1 MKRLH
6 MNELRELIYRFR
18 KGEGN
23 RPIASAMNLSKNT
36 VKKYRRLAA
45 HQGFLD
51 ADKPLPSLEEL
62 GGVMIPP
69 ASPKPMRST
78 VEPYEEQVRR
88 WLDAEVGQ
96 QTIWQRLR
104 DDYEYRGSYSS
115 VRRFVNRL
123 RPNEPEA
130 FCRIETAPGEEA
142 QVDFGSAGLQ
152 YDSRSGRRRKTWMF
166 VMTLSWSRHQY
177 VEFVFDQSIPT
188 WLGCH
193 ERAFAWFG
201 GTVGR
206 VVVDNLKAAVLQAH
220 LHDPVLG
227 EPYRRMAQHYGFT
240 ISPNRPRTPR
250 HKGKVESGV
259 KYVKGNFL
267 AGQTFADVQAM
278 NDRVKR
284 WVMEVAGERIH
295 GTTKEAP
302 VARFNRREQA
312 SLQTLPSEP
321 FDGIAAYRPKVQR
334 DCHVVVNGR
343 YYSVPARLIGQTVD
357 VYVGRRMVEIYQG
370 TELATTHPRLPEKGQ
385 RSTRMEHYP
394 QSKRAYLENTPDRC
408 RERAQGIGES
418 CSRVVETLLS
428 DCVQDRLRSVHSI
441 LRLNDTVGAQRLENA
456 CRRAMYYNDP
466 SYLRIKRIL
475 DANLDR
481 EPLEPIERKVVSFAS
496 YRFARETAEF
506 FGPEAPSC

>member
-1 MKRLH
+1 

-23 RPIASAMNLSKNT
+23 RPIAAATNLSKNT
-36 VKKYRRLAA
+36 VKKYRRLAEK
-45 HQGFLD
+45 HGFLD
-51 ADKPLPSLEEL
+51 ADQPLPSLEEL
-62 GGVMIPP
+62 GRVMIVPSPP
-69 ASPKPMRST
+69 KHMRST
-78 VEPYEEQVRR
+78 VEPYKEQVRL
-88 WLDAEVGQ
+88 WLESEVEQ

-104 DDYEYRGSYSS
+104 DDYGYCGSYSS
-115 VRRFVNRL
+115 LRRFVQRL
-123 RPNEPEA
+123 RPAEPEA

-142 QVDFGSAGLQ
+142 QVDFGVAGVQ
-152 YDSRSGRRRKTWMF
+152 YDSRSGRWRKTWMF

-201 GTVGR
+201 GVVRR

-227 EPYRRMAQHYGFT
+227 EPYRRMAQHYGFI

-259 KYVKGNFL
+259 KYVKRNFL

-284 WVMEVAGERIH
+284 WVMEIAGERLH

-302 VARFNRREQA
+302 VARFNRLERE
-312 SLQTLPSEP
+312 SLPALPGEP
-321 FDGIAAYRPKVQR
+321 FELIAAYRPKVQR
-334 DCHVVVNGR
+334 DCHVAVNGR
-343 YYSVPARLIGQTVD
+343 YYSVPARWIGQTVD
-357 VYVGRRMVEIYQG
+357 VYVGRRIVEIYHG
-370 TELATTHPRLPEKGQ
+370 TDLLTTHPRLPEKGQ

-394 QSKRAYLENTPDRC
+394 ESKRAYLENTPERC
-408 RERAQGIGES
+408 RERAQSVGES
-418 CSRVVETLLS
+418 CGRVVETLLN
-428 DCVQDRLRSVHSI
+428 DRVQDRLRGVHSI
-441 LRLNDTVGAQRLENA
+441 LRLTKSVGEERLENA
-456 CRRAMYYNDP
+456 CRRALYYHDA
-466 SYLRIKRIL
+466 SYRRIKRIL
-475 DANLDR
+475 DAGLDR
-481 EPLEPIERKVVSFAS
+481 EPLEPIERKVTSLAS
-496 YRFARETAEF
+496 YRFAREIAEF
-506 FGPEAPSC
+506 FGPEVSSC